1 MKCLRRMEDTYF
13 PCDKSSN
20 PDKEER
26 ISVENL
32 SNTRKLLKSLEAK
45 RVKPRHWAGRIR
57 EPSEP
62 SYIKYKES
70 VEVMQ
75 REVTRLHDRLQ
86 RASQEAK
93 EKLQQEKPA
102 AGGSRVSHK

>member
-1 MKCLRRMEDTYF
+1 MKCLRRLEDTDF

-20 PDKEER
+20 LDKEER
-26 ISVENL
+26 ISVETL
-32 SNTRKLLKSLEAK
+32 SNTRRLLKSSETK
-45 RVKPRHWAGRIR
+45 RARARHWTGRVR

-62 SYIKYKES
+62 SYINYKES

-75 REVTRLHDRLQ
+75 KEVTGLRDRLQ

-93 EKLQQEKPA
+93 AKLYQEKSA
-102 AGGSRVSHK
+102 AGGSRTNHK

>member
-1 MKCLRRMEDTYF
+1 MRRLEDTDF

-32 SNTRKLLKSLEAK
+32 SNTKGLLKGSRSEESETMTSGRKDK
-45 RVKPRHWAGRIR
+45 RAQRTK
-57 EPSEP
+57 
-62 SYIKYKES
+62 YINYKES
-70 VEVMQ
+70 VEGMQ
-75 REVTRLHDRLQ
+75 KEVIGLRDRLQ

-93 EKLQQEKPA
+93 AKLQ
-102 AGGSRVSHK
+102 

>member
-1 MKCLRRMEDTYF
+1 MKCLRRLEDTYF

-32 SNTRKLLKSLEAK
+32 SNTRRLLKGFRNEENETMTSGRKDK
-45 RVKPRHWAGRIR
+45 RAQRTK
-57 EPSEP
+57 
-62 SYIKYKES
+62 YINYKER

-75 REVTRLHDRLQ
+75 KEVAGLRDRLQ
-86 RASQEAK
+86 RIS
-93 EKLQQEKPA
+93 
-102 AGGSRVSHK
+102 